1 MLCSLCSFLVPAL
14 QSQSSTDVDTSP
26 LLASVPRAAP
36 PPPSLRATA
45 ISFGVPA
52 LGGLLYGY
60 DVGATSGALPSLES
74 RRLSGTVWWDLGAVA
89 RGLVVSASLL
99 GALGG
104 SAAAMVGGS
113 RVPRRPEMVA
123 AAACY
128 LVGSLA
134 AASAS
139 SAALLVASRAVYGLG
154 IGLAMHVA
162 PAYIAETA
170 PASARG
176 VLISLKEV
184 LVVGGMLL
192 GYAVSALSA
201 DAVGGWRVIYGFGAL
216 PAAFYLVGA
225 VALVG
230 ESPRWLALAGRPRH
244 AVTAALAK
252 ARGVPMPPQGQRGPA
267 WLEAEVGALLK
278 AVAEGGADAAPAARQ
293 SASGARSIE
302 LAAKGQGGF
311 SGTGFGRGQG
321 AAHSGGG
328 AASMGGAQ
336 HASSASASV
345 VAPSPS
351 TPPLVANGLS
361 LGLAGGAA
369 RPSQAGVAVGTLS
382 ASGSLAPPSSSSSR
396 PPTPPP
402 PPGLPPP
409 APSAPSI
416 KELFSS
422 RYRLPVAAGAS
433 LMLFQ
438 QITGQPSVLYYAES
452 VFRNAGVGT
461 ASAAAQLALLLAG
474 FKVLATCVAVCSVD
488 RFGRRPLLLGG
499 AAALGLALVGLSA
512 NASGAGEAFF
522 ARVCPAVPGAPPP
535 RCRARADLA
544 ALLLYVGAYQ
554 ASFGPLSWLLI
565 GELFPLRVRAQAIA
579 LATAVNFGANF
590 AVTALLPTLNET
602 FGIAGV
608 YAGFA
613 ALAALA
619 VFALYHLVPE
629 TKGKS
634 LEEIEAMWDARA

>member
-1 MLCSLCSFLVPAL
+1 M
-14 QSQSSTDVDTSP
+14 
-26 LLASVPRAAP
+26 PRSAP

-45 ISFGVPA
+45 VSFGVPA

-60 DVGATSGALPSLES
+60 DVGATSGALPSLQS
-74 RRLSGTVWWDLGAVA
+74 RALSGTDWWDLSAVA

-128 LVGSLA
+128 LAGSLA
-134 AASAS
+134 AASAP
-139 SAALLVASRAVYGLG
+139 SAALLVASRVVYGLG

-201 DAVGGWRVIYGFGAL
+201 DAVGGWRVIYGVGAV
-216 PAAFYLVGA
+216 PAAVYLVGA

-252 ARGVPMPPQGQRGPA
+252 ARGVPAPGPGQRGPP
-267 WLEAEVGALLK
+267 WLETEVGALLK
-278 AVAEGGADAAPAARQ
+278 AVAEGGADANVAARQ
-293 SASGARSIE
+293 AASGARSIE
-302 LAAKGQGGF
+302 LAAKGLGG
-311 SGTGFGRGQG
+311 SG
-321 AAHSGGG
+321 AA
-328 AASMGGAQ
+328 
-336 HASSASASV
+336 
-345 VAPSPS
+345 PS
-351 TPPLVANGLS
+351 TPSPGAA

-369 RPSQAGVAVGTLS
+369 RPSQVGVGATPSGAS
-382 ASGSLAPPSSSSSR
+382 ASSR
-396 PPTPPP
+396 PPTPVPAPAPAPGAPP
-402 PPGLPPP
+402 S

-416 KELFSS
+416 RELFSV

-452 VFRNAGVGT
+452 VFRSAGVGT

-474 FKVLATCVAVCSVD
+474 FKVLATCVAVCTVD

-499 AAALGLALVGLSA
+499 AAALGLALVGLA
-512 NASGAGEAFF
+512 VNASSVGEALF
-522 ARVCPAVPGAPPP
+522 ARACPAAPGAPAP

-590 AVTALLPTLNET
+590 AVTALLPALNET

-619 VFALYHLVPE
+619 VVVLHRLVPE